1 MCGAIDVSCRV
12 VSTPVIT
19 GHVQVHDDDVGRQFA
34 DEAQRRLAV
43 VRLSGHLEALLLE
56 ETAQPAPEEIVV
68 VHEKHAQAFEL
79 LLRTP
84 ILGG

>member
-1 MCGAIDVSCRV
+1 MCGAIDVELPRRLDA
-12 VSTPVIT
+12 
-19 GHVQVHDDDVGRQFA
+19 GDARHVQVHDDDVGRQLA

-56 ETAQPAPEEIVV
+56 EAAQPAPEEIVV
-68 VHEKHAQAFEL
+68 VDEKHAQAFEL